1 MHRLSTTIFVL
12 LFATPLLAQVPATL
26 PFQGRLEHQTS
37 GAVTGQVALTL
48 RMYRQATATTP
59 LWTEVHPQV
68 AVHRGIFKIE
78 LGSKTPLPASLFDG
92 AALYVGVQVANDAEM
107 LPRLELSANAYARV
121 AEDVRGPIHPS
132 TVSIGSKLVIDGAG
146 RWVGDPTGLQGPIGP
161 QGPAGTQGPIGPQG
175 PVGPQGLSG
184 PIGPTGPRGLDGPQG
199 LPGATPFVLDRNGN
213 VSYSAGF
220 VTFGPSNALPATGEL
235 RVGSSGT
242 AVHIKGLQD
251 RSLEVTASR
260 HQALRVTAGGDQAIY
275 VAAAGNQAIYVA
287 AGGKDAI
294 HVASS
299 GDTGIYSESA
309 THGVYGK
316 AGGVNFSGI
325 YSSGRFTATGT
336 KNFVH
341 PHPDDPS
348 KMLRFTCLEGNEAG
362 TYFRG
367 RTRLVDGRALIA
379 IPDAWRCVT
388 ARDGISVQVTPVKSF
403 AQIAV
408 FEATRE
414 RIEVRGTADCEF
426 FYTVQGVREGF
437 EDEEVVVPN
446 TAFRPERRGE
456 VFGKEYPQA
465 FRDLLVRNGILKAD
479 YTPNEATARALGW
492 KLEEPV
498 TPAAET
504 TKE

>member
-12 LFATPLLAQVPATL
+12 VFATPLLAQVPATL

-48 RMYRQATATTP
+48 RMYRQASATTP
-59 LWTEVHPQV
+59 LWTEAHPQV

-78 LGSKTPLPASLFDG
+78 LGSKSPLPASLFDG

-121 AEDVRGPIHPS
+121 AEDVRGPIHPT
-132 TVSIGSKLVIDGAG
+132 TVSIGSRLVIDTAG
-146 RWVGDPTGLQGPIGP
+146 KWVGDPTGLQGPQGPSGPQGATGPQGLPGPRGDIGP
-161 QGPAGTQGPIGPQG
+161 QGPAGLQGPAGVQG
-175 PVGPQGLSG
+175 PVGPQGLTG
-184 PIGPTGPRGLDGPQG
+184 ATGPRGIEGPQG

-213 VSYSAGF
+213 VSYSGGF
-220 VTFGPSNALPATGEL
+220 VSFGPSTALPTTGEL

-242 AVHIKGLQD
+242 ALHVRGLQN
-251 RSLEVTASR
+251 RALEVSAAGD
-260 HQALRVTAGGDQAIY
+260 QALRISAGGHEAIY
-275 VAAAGNQAIYVA
+275 VTTS
-287 AGGKDAI
+287 GKDAI
-294 HVASS
+294 RVDSN
-299 GDTGIYSESA
+299 GDTGIYAESG

-316 AGGVNFSGI
+316 AGSAVHSGI

-367 RTRLVDGRALIA
+367 RARLVDGRALIA

-388 ARDGISVQVTPVKSF
+388 AQGGISVQVTPVKSF

-465 FRDLLVRNGILKAD
+465 
-479 YTPNEATARALGW
+479 
-492 KLEEPV
+492 
-498 TPAAET
+498 
-504 TKE
+504 